1 MKDQRSGDAM
11 TIDLMAELSKHGFQG
26 RMIAVDRLK
35 EAREDISEKRA
46 RGDFNEEFFREEL
59 EYFRFKPPAPLGKA
73 KTLVLAAYPQP
84 QVRLAFHSR
93 GKSWP
98 IFIPPTYSH
107 DSDRVLKNLL
117 QRLLKPLGY
126 RVAGAALPLKLL
138 AVRSGLAAYGRNNI
152 SYLNGSGSFHRL
164 AAFFTDY
171 PAGDE
176 GSWGKPKMMDAC
188 RKCSACLRGCPTGAI
203 DPDRFLLRA
212 ERCLT
217 FLNERPEPFPSW
229 VDPAWHHRLFGCMRC
244 QSVCPQNRRVL
255 SWTEDGQSISED
267 ELKGLLRGVPFSR
280 IPPSLRRKFA
290 RFSWTAKDYG
300 MLPRNIKAV
309 LANSGQGAVNRGKP

>member
-1 MKDQRSGDAM
+1 M
-11 TIDLMAELSKHGFQG
+11 TIDLMAELGKHGFQS
-26 RMIAVDRLK
+26 RMIAIDRLEDARK
-35 EAREDISEKRA
+35 EIKDKHA

-59 EYFRFKPPAPLGKA
+59 ENFRFKPPASLGKA
-73 KTLVLAAYPQP
+73 KTLILAAYPQP
-84 QVRLAFHSR
+84 QVRLTFHWR
-93 GKSWP
+93 GKPRP

-107 DSDRVLKNLL
+107 DSDKVLKGLL
-117 QRLLKPLGY
+117 RRLLKPLGY

-152 SYLNGSGSFHRL
+152 SYLDGSGSFHRL

-171 PAGDE
+171 PARGA
-176 GSWGKPKMMDAC
+176 GSWEQPRMMDAC

-217 FLNERPEPFPSW
+217 FLNERPEHFPSW

-244 QSVCPQNRRVL
+244 QSVCPQNRRIL
-255 SWTEDGQSISED
+255 GWTEDGDHFSEK
-267 ELKGLLRGVPFSR
+267 ETKLLLEGVPFSR
-280 IPPSLRRKFA
+280 IPPSLKRKFA
-290 RFSWTAKDYG
+290 RFGCTARDYG

-309 LANSGQGAVNRGKP
+309 LK